1 MALKSN
7 MGLTFLFYIFIYLLP
22 IQKLR
27 GIEISKYIC
36 LRTLV
41 VLLDKQAGLC
51 IISKKKDDQNGV
63 EGITAVT

>member
-1 MALKSN
+1 

-51 IISKKKDDQNGV
+51 ITSKKR
-63 EGITAVT
+63 